1 MNWNIF
7 KRLRSLESANLT
19 HAMQLSV
26 LISRVDTLS
35 IRIDLSEDINKGVN
49 NSLNRLM
56 KHASINAQLTTQ
68 LDTKVSEYDAR
79 FSAQNS
85 RMNRLDINLEE
96 LNNARENS
104 FKYITTRVDRV
115 AALVNSEGM
124 DSLVARVY
132 ALEKVELDKA
142 EAARKIKRQ
151 EYSRTRYLKQKAAAA
166 ALKGTS

>member
-7 KRLRSLESANLT
+7 KRLRSLESASLSHT
-19 HAMQLSV
+19 MQLSV
-26 LISRVDTLS
+26 LIGRVDTLS
-35 IRIDLSEDINKGVN
+35 VRIDLSEDSNEGVN
-49 NSLNRLM
+49 NSLNTLI

-68 LDTKVSEYDAR
+68 LDTKISGYDTW
-79 FSAQNS
+79 FTVH
-85 RMNRLDINLEE
+85 NRRVADVEISLRES
-96 LNNARENS
+96 NNARENS
-104 FKYITTRVDRV
+104 FKHLTTRVNRV